1 MNDLEKKNK
10 NFEKNFFEYGN
21 NGFAFIKKEL
31 HSEDSYK
38 TDIFSVY
45 GADGTLLAA
54 FETKDTALAAILQ
67 SGLEP
72 LSLH

>member
-38 TDIFSVY
+38 TDIFSVS
-45 GADGTLLAA
+45 D
-54 FETKDTALAAILQ
+54 
-67 SGLEP
+67 
-72 LSLH
+72 